1 MKEKLILFLL
11 VIYLTCIV
19 AEVPKIIIDLEIN
32 NSNIFDA
39 RKYYNENNFTDEQ
52 AYEYIKFIKIFLDKS
67 AKLDENNK
75 DLINRLTGTWNFINN
90 TKNNNYDYI
99 DFKSSYEEIGFLYD
113 SYYGYSFRF
122 FGLGANP
129 VYKKNEYIV
138 SGIRTMGWI
147 GPILRYEFQNEKMY
161 LYILNMDKWELADFH
176 EGGKNYFIKTSPT
189 HTPMTP

>member
-52 AYEYIKFIKIFLDKS
+52 AYEYKIFIKIFLDKS

-113 SYYGYSFRF
+113 SYYGYSFHF
-122 FGLGANP
+122 FRSRSKSSL
-129 VYKKNEYIV
+129 
-138 SGIRTMGWI
+138 
-147 GPILRYEFQNEKMY
+147 
-161 LYILNMDKWELADFH
+161 
-176 EGGKNYFIKTSPT
+176 
-189 HTPMTP
+189 